1 VTRIVGYLKQNAIAL
16 AALFIALGGT
26 SYAAVAIPKNSVGPS
41 QLRKGAVTSS
51 KIHSGAITAGKL
63 ASGSF
68 GRRIVYLAEIY
79 SDGTVALSSPKGITT
94 TDWSAD
100 TGGLV
105 NLPRRV
111 PQGCVAIASGAAP
124 LALPAGTPPA
134 VGAGLQGNGRQIEI
148 ATNGATPVA
157 LEVVCEH

>member
-26 SYAAVAIPKNSVGPS
+26 SYAAVAIPGNSVGSS
-41 QLRKGAVTSS
+41 QLRKGAVTSN

-63 ASGSF
+63 SSKSF
-68 GRRIVYLAEIY
+68 GGRILAMAEIY
-79 SDGTVALSSPKGITT
+79 SDGTVALSSPNGITT
-94 TDWSAD
+94 TDWNAE

-111 PQGCVAIASGAAP
+111 PKGCVAIASGAAP

-148 ATNGATPVA
+148 AVNGATPVA
-157 LEVVCEH
+157 LEVICER

>member
-1 VTRIVGYLKQNAIAL
+1 MTRILGYLKQNAIAL

-26 SYAAVAIPKNSVGPS
+26 SYAAVAIPKNSVGS
-41 QLRKGAVTSS
+41 RQIRKGAVTSS
-51 KIHSGAITAGKL
+51 KIHTGTITPGKL

-68 GRRIVYLAEIY
+68 GGRILYLAEVY

-94 TDWSAD
+94 TDWNAD

-111 PQGCVAIASGAAP
+111 SQGCVAIASGAAP
-124 LALPAGTPPA
+124 LALPSGTPPA
-134 VGAGLQGNGRQIEI
+134 VGAALQGNGRQIEI
-148 ATNGATPVA
+148 AVNGATPVA
-157 LEVVCEH
+157 LEVVCEN